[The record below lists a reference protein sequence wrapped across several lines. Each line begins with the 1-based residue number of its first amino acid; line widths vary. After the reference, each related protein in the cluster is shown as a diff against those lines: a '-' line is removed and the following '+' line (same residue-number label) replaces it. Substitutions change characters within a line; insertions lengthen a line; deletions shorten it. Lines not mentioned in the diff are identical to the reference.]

1 MVFLRPTIIR
11 TREEAQGL
19 AADRWGYIRD
29 QQQAVQPDRE
39 PSLDAL
45 VRDYM
50 RTQAPAAP
58 ATGEP
63 MVIAPTGVT
72 APVAPVEAAPLPSA
86 GY

>member
-11 TREEAQGL
+11 TPAEAQGL
-19 AADRWGYIRD
+19 AADRWGYMRA

-50 RTQAPAAP
+50 RTQPPAAP
-58 ATGEP
+58 AVGEP
-63 MVIAPTGVT
+63 MVIAPTAPI
-72 APVAPVEAAPLPSA
+72 APVDTAPLPPA
-86 GY
+86 GS